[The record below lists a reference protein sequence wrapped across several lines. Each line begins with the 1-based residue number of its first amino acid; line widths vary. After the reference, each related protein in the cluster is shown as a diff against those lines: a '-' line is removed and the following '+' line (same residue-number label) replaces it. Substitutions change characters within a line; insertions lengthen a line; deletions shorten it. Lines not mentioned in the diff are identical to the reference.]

1 MLAPAFQQR
10 GRNNRKRP
18 ELSAE
23 QSEEL
28 REVFTLFD
36 VNQRNSIDAREFKAA
51 LRALGFDVKK
61 EHIIS
66 IMSEAG
72 KELTDPI
79 NFEEFCAM
87 MVGRMPDKTSK
98 EEILKLFRLF
108 DEDGTGKISFRNLKK
123 IAAEVGENLTDDEIQ
138 EMIDEADRD
147 GDGAVCFEE
156 FYRIMRYRNNPLDD
170 SDDDES
176 SIYTRIAVGQ

>member
-1 MLAPAFQQR
+1 MLATGFQQR
-10 GRNNRKRP
+10 GRATRSKRP

-23 QSEEL
+23 QIEEL
-28 REVFTLFD
+28 REVFVLFD
-36 VNQRNSIDAREFKAA
+36 INKKNSIDAREFKAA
-51 LRALGFDVKK
+51 LRALGFDVKR

-72 KELTDPI
+72 KEFNETI
-79 NFEEFCAM
+79 TFEEFCQM

-108 DEDGTGKISFRNLKK
+108 DEDGNGKISFRNLKK
-123 IAAEVGENLTDDEIQ
+123 ISSEVGENLTDDELQ

-147 GDGAVCFEE
+147 GDGVVDFEE
-156 FYRIMRYRNNPLDD
+156 FFRIMRYRHDPLED
-170 SDDDES
+170 SEDDE
-176 SIYTRIAVGQ
+176 